1 MPDTSRRSPC
11 PRVPGLLLA
20 ACLFLAPAVSAAQR
34 PENPP
39 PVTDQ
44 TKAAGSVATDPQSE
58 AAQLQELKRQ
68 LDALAAEVEQLRSGE
83 DEQPV
88 TDERRRALGLAPSA
102 AATYRKKQG
111 VSLAGYGEMLYE
123 RFDPQLESGTRSPK
137 GAQLDFLR
145 MILYAG
151 YRFTDR
157 FLFNSEIE
165 IEHANEASVEFAYI
179 DYLANDHVT
188 LRGGLLLVP
197 LGLVN
202 EFHEPTVFIG
212 ARRPETESRIIPSTW
227 RENGGGVLGTAGPVN
242 YRVYVLNGLNAA
254 GFSAD
259 GLRGGRQKGSR
270 AQAADL
276 AVAGRVDYNLMPGIF
291 AGGAFY
297 RDGAD
302 QDQFVV
308 NGTELNETTT
318 IGEIHAQAAHR
329 GFDVRALY
337 AHATV
342 DNAGRISQA
351 RGLTGARSIAETMRG
366 GYMQVGYNV
375 LSPRTTRV
383 WLTPYYRFEA
393 IDTQNSVASGFVA
406 DPSKDGTFHTVGVEL
421 RPIYHVVVKADY
433 QIIRNKAQGGRNQFN
448 LNLGYAF

>member
-1 MPDTSRRSPC
+1 MPDPLRSSPW
-11 PRVPGLLLA
+11 PRLTGLLLA
-20 ACLFLAPAVSAAQR
+20 AGLVLAPAVSEAQR
-34 PENPP
+34 PDNPP
-39 PVTDQ
+39 PATDE
-44 TKAAGSVATDPQSE
+44 TKAAGAVAADPQTE
-58 AAQLQELKRQ
+58 AAQLQELKRR

-83 DEQPV
+83 EEQPV

-111 VSLAGYGEMLYE
+111 VSFAGYGEMLYE
-123 RFDPQLESGTRSPK
+123 RYDPHLESGTRSPK

-188 LRGGLLLVP
+188 LRGGMLLVP

-202 EFHEPTVFIG
+202 EFHEPTVFVG
-212 ARRPETESRIIPSTW
+212 ARRPETETRIIPSTW

-242 YRVYVLNGLNAA
+242 FRVYVLNGLNAA

-276 AVAGRVDYNLMPGIF
+276 AVAGRIDYNLLPGVF

-308 NGTELNETTT
+308 NGAQLDESTT
-318 IGEIHAQAAHR
+318 IGEIHAQASLR
-329 GFDVRALY
+329 GVDVRALY
-337 AHATV
+337 ARATV
-342 DNAGRISQA
+342 DNAGRLNQA
-351 RGLTGARSIAETMRG
+351 RGLTGARSIAEAMRG
-366 GYMQVGYNV
+366 GYIQVGYNV
-375 LSPRTTRV
+375 LSQRTTRV

-393 IDTQNSVASGFVA
+393 IDTQTKVAAGFAA
-406 DPSKDGTFHTVGVEL
+406 DPSKDGTLHTLGVEF
-421 RPIYHVVVKADY
+421 RPIHHVVVKADY
-433 QIIRNKAQGGRNQFN
+433 QIIGNQARSGRNQFN

>member
-1 MPDTSRRSPC
+1 MPDTSRQSPW

-20 ACLFLAPAVSAAQR
+20 ACLFLAPEVSEAQR
-34 PENPP
+34 PDHPP
-39 PVTDQ
+39 PATDE

-111 VSLAGYGEMLYE
+111 VSFAGYGEMLYE

-151 YRFTDR
+151 YRFTAR

-188 LRGGLLLVP
+188 LRGGMLLVP

-227 RENGGGVLGTAGPVN
+227 RENGGGVLGTAGPIN

-308 NGTELNETTT
+308 NGTKLNEATT
-318 IGEIHAQAAHR
+318 IGEIHVQAAHR

-393 IDTQNSVASGFVA
+393 IDTQNSVASGFVV

-421 RPIYHVVVKADY
+421 RPIYNVVVKADY
-433 QIIRNKAQGGRNQFN
+433 QIIGNKAQGGRNQFN